1 MHIYILSL
9 EDNKYYVGISNNL
22 ENRIENHFGCI
33 GSEWTKLYHPIDVV
47 SVFETDNRLDEDKY
61 TLMYMAQYGVEN
73 VRGGSFV
80 NIKLSAEETNVIT
93 KMITSYNNAC
103 FKCQKEGHYAKD
115 CSQQIQ
121 IPKTK
126 IIDIPLEQKYSF
138 NDIDKRLELY
148 LDCLNINRFEKYDEW
163 IKIGFI
169 IYNERGTCH
178 LYDKYSKKANNYD
191 NTCYDKW
198 KTFSQETNK
207 KATIKTLIDMAK
219 EDNYHA
225 YRKALLQDKIG
236 ILNDIFLN
244 GITDVTCAYLFYCL
258 SPSDY
263 IYDIENN
270 EWYNINEYGIYIAD
284 KNNNLLKNHINE
296 IILREVEKEYMSRS
310 LKINNDNIKT
320 QITKIYL
327 SMRKY
332 LLCYKNKLNIVSE
345 LSLLY
350 GQFQIYEKFDNVN
363 NDIIAFKNGVYDL
376 VTNEFRK
383 AKPEELVT
391 VTTNYNYKKITGNEI
406 NEVNNILESIFP
418 DSEERKYLLKTL
430 SLGLV
435 GRNVLEEF
443 YIWIGNGSNGKGVL
457 RDFINYTL
465 GDYFDNMEIEYFS
478 KTKNGVHMGAA
489 DPVMARKKNSR
500 IVITT
505 EPEGDIKL
513 RCAKLKQ
520 ISGRDPMQVR
530 NLYKSPFNF
539 VPKFKLI
546 IQTNE
551 KPVID
556 GTDGGVVR
564 RLRFIVFPTKFVD
577 NPTMHNQKQIDRSL
591 KSKIEKIEYRLA
603 FFEILL
609 QHYRDFIAHDNNK
622 LDMPPRIKKDTQ
634 DYLDE
639 NDPIKQFLEEKVIV
653 TNNKKD
659 FVSSSEIFLE
669 FLNYNGN
676 DLKGMTSTKFKNT
689 MISKG
694 YNFKKTM
701 HGNGYTHLKLK
712 TINFK
717 NI

>member
-1 MHIYILSL
+1 LQY
-9 EDNKYYVGISNNL
+9 NKYTSSTVADKNYSYTILVDAKPINLPDFIFEEILKNFNCPKINKKTIGKQNINNPKINKKTISKQNIN
-22 ENRIENHFGCI
+22 
-33 GSEWTKLYHPIDVV
+33 KL
-47 SVFETDNRLDEDKY
+47 
-61 TLMYMAQYGVEN
+61 
-73 VRGGSFV
+73 
-80 NIKLSAEETNVIT
+80 
-93 KMITSYNNAC
+93 
-103 FKCQKEGHYAKD
+103 
-115 CSQQIQ
+115 
-121 IPKTK
+121 
-126 IIDIPLEQKYSF
+126 PLEQVHNF
-138 NDIDKRLELY
+138 NNNDKRLELY
-148 LDCLNINRFEKYDEW
+148 LNCLNINRFENYDEW

-169 IYNERGTCH
+169 IYNEQGTCH
-178 LYDKYSKKANNYD
+178 LYDKYSRKAKNYD

-198 KTFSQETNK
+198 KTFSQENNK
-207 KATIKTLIDMAK
+207 KVTIKTLIEMAK
-219 EDNYHA
+219 EDNYSA
-225 YRKALLQDKIG
+225 YRKAVLQDKIG
-236 ILNDIFLN
+236 ILNDLFSN
-244 GITDVTCAYLFYCL
+244 GITDVTCAYLFYCMC
-258 SPSDY
+258 PHDY

-270 EWYNINEYGIYIAD
+270 EWYKINEYGIYIAD

-296 IILREVEKEYMSRS
+296 LILKEVEKEYMSRS
-310 LKINNDNIKT
+310 LKISDDSIKT
-320 QITKIYL
+320 QMTKIYL

-332 LLCYKNKLNIVSE
+332 LLCYKNKLNMVNE
-345 LSLLY
+345 LGLLY
-350 GQFQIYEKFDNVN
+350 GQLKIYEKIDNVN
-363 NDIIAFKNGVYDL
+363 NDIIAFQNGVYDL
-376 VTNEFRK
+376 LTNEFRK
-383 AKPEELVT
+383 AKPDELVT
-391 VTTNYNYKKITGNEI
+391 VTTNYDYKKITDSEI
-406 NEVNNILESIFP
+406 KEVNNILESIFP
-418 DSEERKYLLKTL
+418 DNEERKYLLKTL
-430 SLGLV
+430 SLGLI

-443 YIWIGNGSNGKGVL
+443 YIWIGNGSNGKGIL

-465 GDYFDNMEIEYFS
+465 GDYFDNMEIEYFA
-478 KTKNGVHMGAA
+478 KTKNGIHMGAA

-530 NLYKSPFNF
+530 NLYKTPFNF

-556 GTDGGVVR
+556 GSDGGVVR

-577 NPTMHNQKQIDRSL
+577 NPILQNQRQIDRTL

-609 QHYRDFIAHDNNK
+609 CHYKDFISHDNNK

-639 NDPIKQFLEEKVIV
+639 NDPIKQFLEEKVEV

-659 FVSSSEIFLE
+659 FVLSSEIYLE
-669 FLNYNGN
+669 FTNYYGC

-694 YNFKKTM
+694 YNFKKKM
-701 HGNGYTHLKLK
+701 HGNGYTNIKLK
-712 TINFK
+712 QNNLEIY
-717 NI
+717 